1 MERSSRVGDALL
13 EAKGEHGAMEA
24 KLQVRLIDHCGS
36 TFCKGQPLGRQ
47 LVTDAGWLH
56 AVGPAS
62 AHLCAWIVCQILASP
77 QDVCQ
82 LILVCFAAA
91 TLRCAALLTQALA
104 SCSTT
109 SPSMAG
115 PPPV

>member
-77 QDVCQ
+77 QDVHFS
-82 LILVCFAAA
+82 LRRWPLVPP
-91 TLRCAALLTQALA
+91 LPPQWL
-104 SCSTT
+104 
-109 SPSMAG
+109 G
-115 PPPV
+115 PHLCRP